1 LLRQVT
7 ITAVLMTSSW
17 VYQGHCQCVPRP
29 SQRLQESFSSLATV
43 AGLPHPSGI
52 ELILKESGNR
62 VEATLRDYTGQPQPR
77 ESKLTGTIEEKKS
90 GKTTVC
96 EVDLAGT
103 NKNGAV
109 RIQGTIR
116 PADFFGTIQRR
127 VGSDT
132 FSEKVSLRRRAPQD
146 APDAGAL

>member
-1 LLRQVT
+1 L
-7 ITAVLMTSSW
+7 ASAGA
-17 VYQGHCQCVPRP
+17 YQAHCQCVPRP
-29 SQRLQESFSSLATV
+29 GQRFQESFSSLASV

-52 ELILKESGNR
+52 ELILKEHGNR
-62 VEATLRDYTGQPQPR
+62 VEAILRDYAGEPQPR

-96 EVDLAGT
+96 EVDLTGA
-103 NKNGAV
+103 NKSGSV
-109 RIQGTIR
+109 KIHGTIR

-132 FSEKVSLRRRAPQD
+132 YSEKVSLRRRVS
-146 APDAGAL
+146 PDALDEGAL